1 MSASYNI
8 DAEVADTLRQMR
20 RISRNAKVVSNRSVR
35 PGRNS
40 LRRMDSGELVGAY
53 RHEMVERHI
62 HGIEDTRWESLSTEL
77 ERRELR
83 EAAEEIRRNEPREDR
98 DPTTTMGTI
107 TAGIVAGSVV
117 VGAYRENSRIE
128 NAVNARADELGAAEL
143 PIETER
149 EKSVL
154 THDEY
159 AADLEEVG
167 AGDEALAA
175 VEYSAEINGDNP
187 EEAMIPSAEDVETDL
202 VSGAV
207 LDEIAQAEDEQA
219 DIAEL

>member
-1 MSASYNI
+1 
-8 DAEVADTLRQMR
+8 
-20 RISRNAKVVSNRSVR
+20 
-35 PGRNS
+35 
-40 LRRMDSGELVGAY
+40 
-53 RHEMVERHI
+53 
-62 HGIEDTRWESLSTEL
+62 
-77 ERRELR
+77 
-83 EAAEEIRRNEPREDR
+83 
-98 DPTTTMGTI
+98 MGTI

-149 EKSVL
+149 ETSVL